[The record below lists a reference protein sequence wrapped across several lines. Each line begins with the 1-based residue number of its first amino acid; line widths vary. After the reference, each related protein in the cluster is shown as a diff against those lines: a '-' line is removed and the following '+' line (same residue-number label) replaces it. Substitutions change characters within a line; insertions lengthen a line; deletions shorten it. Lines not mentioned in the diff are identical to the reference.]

1 MTVCSYVM
9 NVGTAY
15 LLTRIYG
22 HFDIYAYLLYYMD
35 LLVSLFIPINTILA
49 ILLHKAKIY
58 KAMYSMWKLLLQSF
72 VFHILLFPMAILL
85 QYGADKFF
93 QTKILE
99 ESVLA
104 LSFTLYTNNIY
115 LVTVIF
121 CTARII
127 LLSYYTKCSCSNM
140 EEKDH
145 YYITYEIKRILRIIL
160 LSSLVLLLYY
170 FIFIVLHLMKIC

>member
-15 LLTRIYG
+15 LLTRIYS

-35 LLVSLFIPINTILA
+35 LFVSLFIPINTILA
-49 ILLHKAKIY
+49 IFLHKAKIY
-58 KAMYSMWKLLLQSF
+58 MAMYSMWKLLLQSF
-72 VFHILLFPMAILL
+72 VFHIILLPMAILS
-85 QYGADKFF
+85 QYGADRLF
-93 QTKILE
+93 QTKIFE

-121 CTARII
+121 CTARIF

-140 EEKDH
+140 EENNH
-145 YYITYEIKRILRIIL
+145 YYMTYEIKRILRIIL

-170 FIFIVLHLMKIC
+170 FIIIALHLM